1 MAYWIKFSYEREIHV
16 VDLDQISAFVYAPN
30 GRLTFWLPE
39 SSIPVVLTP
48 QSNPEA
54 HCAVLDYL
62 KQRTT
67 YFPRSTW
74 IRMPYDRSEYYIDLS
89 RISAF
94 SFAPNGRIS
103 FCLPAGGMTLAL
115 NAHNCGDGYQVV
127 MDYIQK
133 TTGHSL
139 P

>member
-39 SSIPVVLTP
+39 SAIPVVLTP

-89 RISAF
+89 RISAAD
-94 SFAPNGRIS
+94 SCAG
-103 FCLPAGGMTLAL
+103 LPARKLRFGSSAS
-115 NAHNCGDGYQVV
+115 AFQRW
-127 MDYIQK
+127 IR
-133 TTGHSL
+133 S
-139 P
+139 

>member
-39 SSIPVVLTP
+39 SAIPVVLTP

-62 KQRTT
+62 K
-67 YFPRSTW
+67 STW
-74 IRMPYDRSEYYIDLS
+74 
-89 RISAF
+89 
-94 SFAPNGRIS
+94 GREAREFQWWI
-103 FCLPAGGMTLAL
+103 T
-115 NAHNCGDGYQVV
+115 V
-127 MDYIQK
+127 K
-133 TTGHSL
+133 
-139 P
+139 